1 MGARIRE
8 RFPPTKN
15 AVNSHAPRDRAKR
28 SRQPVGENPRTES
41 ATAACGCRRVRAP
54 AGLPYPWHG
63 DRREAAPALAAN
75 AGSPPRAVGRTHLDL
90 SAPLEDRS
98 RASEPLPRGCKSPAQ
113 QSDKPAATGRCRR
126 ETGLGGHLRYFGD
139 DREQVRGLGRLT
151 SLCEGPSPGDPRKG
165 TCGRSNAEMTR
176 VRPNLGGCNVKRS

>member
-15 AVNSHAPRDRAKR
+15 AVNGYAPRAGAKR
-28 SRQPVGENPRTES
+28 PRQPVGENPRTES

-54 AGLPYPWHG
+54 AGSPTRG
-63 DRREAAPALAAN
+63 RRSAR
-75 AGSPPRAVGRTHLDL
+75 GSSSVGRKRWKPHLAVGRTHLDL

-113 QSDKPAATGRCRR
+113 KSDKPAATDAAGARPDSVATCATSVTIANKCAASAALPHCVRDPRR
-126 ETGLGGHLRYFGD
+126 
-139 DREQVRGLGRLT
+139 
-151 SLCEGPSPGDPRKG
+151 GDPRKG
-165 TCGRSNAEMTR
+165 TCGRSNAGMTR
-176 VRPNLGGCNVKRS
+176 VRPNLGAMHHA